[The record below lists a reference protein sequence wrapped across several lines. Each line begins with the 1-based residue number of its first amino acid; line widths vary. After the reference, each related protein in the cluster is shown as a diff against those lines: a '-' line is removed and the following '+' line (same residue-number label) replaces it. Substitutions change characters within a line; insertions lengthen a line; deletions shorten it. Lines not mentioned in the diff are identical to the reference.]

1 MIGIGTDGP
10 ARYLILRWLAQGAS
24 TETTQ
29 SIPQADIGERE
40 CWCKLKAGGVMVAR
54 ILIESGMLKKRIHG
68 KGWQIK
74 TPRLKHLNN
83 AHPRTYVLLFAPKL
97 AEEKTH

>member
-1 MIGIGTDGP
+1 
-10 ARYLILRWLAQGAS
+10 
-24 TETTQ
+24 
-29 SIPQADIGERE
+29 
-40 CWCKLKAGGVMVAR
+40 MVAR

-83 AHPRTYVLLFAPKL
+83 AQPRTYVLLFTPEL
-97 AEEKTH
+97 AEEKKH